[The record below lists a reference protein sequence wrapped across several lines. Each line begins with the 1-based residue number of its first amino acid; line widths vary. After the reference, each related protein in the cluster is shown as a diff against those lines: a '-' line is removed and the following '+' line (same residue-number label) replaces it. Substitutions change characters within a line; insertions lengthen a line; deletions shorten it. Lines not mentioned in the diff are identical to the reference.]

1 MSKKTETNKQ
11 KLYLIVGMG
20 EKNEI
25 GQNGTLPWR
34 LPNDLKTFKK
44 ITEGNIVIMGK
55 NTFQSLPKGP
65 LPNRMNIV
73 ITTTLEGGEGYEVVP
88 SIKDALLLCKEKY
101 SDISKIFFIGGNQ
114 IYQEALKLVDAIYLT
129 QVKSEFPEA
138 DTFFPH
144 FPRENWLE
152 VTEHHYPMDDKHD
165 HLYSISLLI
174 SKKKVA
180 TLLPKRGDLTPAD
193 IDWLEKHQY
202 QGDQKVKH
210 FYNELRYYFGDVPSL

>member
-34 LPNDLKTFKK
+34 LPNDLRAFKK
-44 ITEGNIVIMGK
+44 ITEGNVVIMGK
-55 NTFQSLPKGP
+55 NTFLSLPKGP
-65 LPNRMNIV
+65 LPNRVNIV
-73 ITTTLEGGEGYEVVP
+73 VSSTLEDGEGYEVVP
-88 SIKDALLLCKEKY
+88 SIKDVLLLCKEKY

-180 TLLPKRGDLTPAD
+180 TLLPKQGDLTPAD
-193 IDWLEKHQY
+193 IDWLEKHQHR
-202 QGDQKVKH
+202 GDKKVKN